1 MKIKLLRDTAVRF
14 SAGQVL
20 EVAEQEARRLLA
32 LGLIEIAP
40 VKAVKKTAQKKK
52 EG

>member
-14 SAGQVL
+14 SAGQEL
-20 EVAEQEARRLLA
+20 EVEEREASRLLA
-32 LGLIEIAP
+32 LGLIEP
-40 VKAVKKTAQKKK
+40 VKQVKKTATKKK

>member
-14 SAGQVL
+14 SAGQEL

-32 LGLIEIAP
+32 LGLIEP
-40 VKAVKKTAQKKK
+40 VKQVKKTTKKK